1 MERLERPFHY
11 FFTQNKNNSM
21 SVLLLLNVLQ
31 DDSNKDALD
40 SISLLELMLKGGYM
54 MIPLLILSIIGVYI
68 FAEKLMHI
76 NKAAKTPDKFME
88 QIKQLVLSGDINAA
102 KLLCSQTLTPIARMI
117 EKGIVRIG
125 NPLKNI
131 EVSIEN
137 VGKIEVYKLE
147 KNLSLLATISGAA
160 PMIGFLGTVT
170 GMIQA
175 FISIAQEEGV
185 VSPKLL
191 SSGIYEAMIT
201 TAAGLF
207 VGILAYLGYNFLV
220 NKVQKLIHS
229 MEYTSIDFI
238 DLLQEPQS
246 K

>member
-1 MERLERPFHY
+1 MINAILLLVLQEDLPVEEVVE
-11 FFTQNKNNSM
+11 QI
-21 SVLLLLNVLQ
+21 SVLDLLF
-31 DDSNKDALD
+31 
-40 SISLLELMLKGGYM
+40 KGGYM
-54 MIPLLILSIIGVYI
+54 IIPILALSLAGTYI
-68 FAEKLMHI
+68 FIERLLTIKT
-76 NKAAKTPDKFME
+76 AAKTPEGFMTD
-88 QIKQLVLSGDINAA
+88 IKQMVLGGKISEARA
-102 KLLCSQTLTPIARMI
+102 LCNSTATPIAKMI
-117 EKGIVRIG
+117 EKGVSRIG
-125 NPLKNI
+125 HPLKNI

-137 VGKIEVYKLE
+137 VGKIEIYKLE
-147 KNLSLLATISGAA
+147 KNLSILATISGAA

-175 FISIAQEEGV
+175 FMSIAQEEGA

-207 VGILAYLGYNFLV
+207 VGILSYLAYNYLV
-220 NKVQKLIHS
+220 TRVAKLIHN
-229 MEYTSIDFI
+229 MEYTSINFI

>member
-1 MERLERPFHY
+1 MIGFVIIDILQEDVSKEAL
-11 FFTQNKNNSM
+11 NS
-21 SVLLLLNVLQ
+21 L
-31 DDSNKDALD
+31 
-40 SISLLELMLKGGYM
+40 SLLQLMLKGGYM
-54 MIPLLILSIIGVYI
+54 MIPILVLSILGVYI
-68 FAEKLMHI
+68 FVEKLKHI
-76 NKAAKTPDKFME
+76 NRASKTPDVFME
-88 QIKQLVLSGDINAA
+88 QIKQLVLSGDVSAA
-102 KLLCSQTLTPIARMI
+102 KVLCSQTLTPIARMI

-191 SSGIYEAMIT
+191 SNGIYEAMIS

-207 VGILAYLGYNFLV
+207 VGILAYLGYNYLV
-220 NKVQKLIHS
+220 TKVQKLVHS

>member
-1 MERLERPFHY
+1 M
-11 FFTQNKNNSM
+11 NKIAMLLQENPLNIEGGEELSESI
-21 SVLLLLNVLQ
+21 SVLELLLN
-31 DDSNKDALD
+31 
-40 SISLLELMLKGGYM
+40 GGYT
-54 MIPLLILSIIGVYI
+54 MIPILILWIIAVYI
-68 FAEKLMHI
+68 FAERLSHI
-76 NKAAKTPDKFME
+76 RTASATPESFKGEIRDRV
-88 QIKQLVLSGDINAA
+88 IKGDIDGARMF
-102 KLLCSQTLTPIARMI
+102 CQQTNTPIARMI
-117 EKGIVRIG
+117 EKGLSRIG
-125 NPLKNI
+125 SPLKNI

-137 VGKIEVYKLE
+137 IGKIEVYKLE

-175 FISIAQEEGV
+175 FIAIAQEEGA

-191 SSGIYEAMIT
+191 SGGIYEAMIT

-220 NKVQKLIHS
+220 ARVQKVIHN
-229 MEYTSIDFI
+229 MEYNSVEFI
-238 DLLQEPQS
+238 DLLQEPQ